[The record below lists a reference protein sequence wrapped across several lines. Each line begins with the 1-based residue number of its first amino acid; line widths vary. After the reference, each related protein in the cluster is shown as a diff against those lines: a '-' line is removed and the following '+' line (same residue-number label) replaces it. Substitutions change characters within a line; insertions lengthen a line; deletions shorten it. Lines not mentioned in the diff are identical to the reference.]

1 MRRIELLTLEDLPLR
16 IENIKKSLEEIY
28 GVELS
33 VEFENVSLDRLYPTE
48 EFLEKDKLALVFV
61 KRIKEGYD
69 IPIIAVKRGGDY
81 FILDGHHRSFISKKM
96 MKNAIRAYVL
106 KFPKDRIYRD
116 QPKNP
121 LENLP
126 IKDVAEIDNS
136 LLKA

>member
-1 MRRIELLTLEDLPLR
+1 LEDLPLR

-81 FILDGHHRSFISKKM
+81 ILDGHHRSFISKKM
-96 MKNAIRAYVL
+96 MKNTIRAYVL
-106 KFPKDRIYRD
+106 KFPKDRSYRD